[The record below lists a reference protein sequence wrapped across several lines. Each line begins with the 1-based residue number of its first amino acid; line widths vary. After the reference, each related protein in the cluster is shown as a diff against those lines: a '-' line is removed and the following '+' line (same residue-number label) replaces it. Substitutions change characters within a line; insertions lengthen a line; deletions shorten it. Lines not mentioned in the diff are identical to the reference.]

1 MKLAFWKLS
10 GAGNDFV
17 LFDEGQL
24 KIKASELT
32 AFVSSVCDRRSGVG
46 ADGVLIVKRG
56 QPPRLR
62 YYNADGSAAFCGNG
76 TRCAARWFF
85 DQGWTSGADEFALE
99 TSTGLLQA
107 KIIGGGAAAVRMPDP
122 TRLETG
128 LSVDALEESH
138 PVNFIDTGAPHAV
151 LFVEDLPSA
160 PVESL
165 DRALREHPRFA
176 PEGTNVDFVKAG
188 KVLEMRTYER
198 GVEAETSACGTGAL
212 AAAVIACALGK
223 AQPPV
228 EIRMPGGSLLARFSW
243 KDRRATETWLEGPTR
258 TAFSGELEPEQ
269 YRGA

>member
-1 MKLAFWKLS
+1 MKLPFWKLS

-17 LFDEGQL
+17 LFDEAQL
-24 KIKASELT
+24 KIKAAELT
-32 AFVSSVCDRRSGVG
+32 GFISALCERRRGVG

-85 DQGWTSGADEFALE
+85 DQGWSSGAEEFVLDTAA
-99 TSTGLLQA
+99 GLLQA
-107 KIIGGGAAAVRMPDP
+107 RILGADAAAIKMPDP

-128 LSVDALEESH
+128 LRVDALEESH
-138 PVNFIDTGAPHAV
+138 PVSFVDTGAPHAV
-151 LFVEDLPSA
+151 LFVEDLRSA

-165 DRALREHPRFA
+165 GRALREHPQFA

-188 KVLEMRTYER
+188 KALEMRTYER

-228 EIRMPGGSLLARFSW
+228 EIRMPGGSLVARFSW
-243 KDRRATETWLEGPTR
+243 NDRRATDAWLEGPTL
-258 TAFSGELEPEQ
+258 TAFSGTLEPSA
-269 YRGA
+269 YKP